1 MSRRDNIHQEIRSAL
16 ELEGWEITHDPLPV
30 KIGRKSTEIDLGAER
45 ILAAEKGTE
54 KIAVEIK
61 SFINSSVISD
71 FYRALGQ
78 FLLYERALKI
88 QDPTRK
94 LYLALPFAAYDELS
108 KDIFAYVGF
117 EDLHHQIIV
126 FKSNKQLLWVK

>member
-78 FLLYERALKI
+78 FLLYER
-88 QDPTRK
+88 R
-94 LYLALPFAAYDELS
+94 
-108 KDIFAYVGF
+108 
-117 EDLHHQIIV
+117 
-126 FKSNKQLLWVK
+126 